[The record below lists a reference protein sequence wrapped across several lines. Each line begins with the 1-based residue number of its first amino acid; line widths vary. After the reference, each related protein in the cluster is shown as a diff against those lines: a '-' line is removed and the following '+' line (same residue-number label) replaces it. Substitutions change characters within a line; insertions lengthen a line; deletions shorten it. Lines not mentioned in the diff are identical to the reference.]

1 MASIYLDNLATTPPA
16 PEVLDAMRPWLEQ
29 HYGNP
34 ASSTH
39 EFGWNAAEA
48 VEAARNEVARLIG
61 ARAGPEVVF
70 TSGATESNNTI
81 IKGIADAHAPAPV
94 HVVTTAIE
102 HSSVL
107 APSEVIARRGA
118 AVTLVDPGGDGVVD
132 VDAVVGALSPET
144 RLVSVMFANNE
155 VGTIQPISEIAA
167 AVHEHGILLHVD
179 AAQAVGKTDVDVEEF
194 GIDVMSISA
203 HKLHGPM
210 GVGAMYIRDDAL
222 PQGLPPLLHGCGQEV
237 GRRAGTPPVAQI
249 VGFGAAAAVAR
260 AHWREHA
267 TRVGNLTSH
276 LWNHLRA
283 ELSGVQL
290 NGSLEDRLPGCLN
303 ISVAGVDSDTLIAAT
318 PGLALSTGSACG
330 SRQGGSHVLRAM
342 GLSRARERSAIRVG
356 IGRYNTP
363 AEVMTAGTM
372 LVDAVR
378 RIRAS

>member
-34 ASSTH
+34 ASWTH

-48 VEAARNEVARLIG
+48 VEAARDQVASLIG
-61 ARAGPEVVF
+61 ARASPEVVF

-118 AVTLVDPGGDGVVD
+118 AVTLVDPAGDGVVD

-179 AAQAVGKTDVDVEEF
+179 ATQAVGKTEVDVEEF

-203 HKLHGPM
+203 HKLYGPK
-210 GVGAMYIRDDAL
+210 GVGAMYIRGEAL
-222 PQGLPPLLHGCGQEV
+222 PQGLPPLLHGGGQEV
-237 GRRAGTPPVAQI
+237 GQRAGTLPVAQI
-249 VGFGAAAAVAR
+249 VGFGAAAALAR
-260 AHWREHA
+260 AQWRENA
-267 TRVGNLTSH
+267 TRVGSLTSH

-303 ISVAGVDSDTLIAAT
+303 ISVAGVDADALIAAT
-318 PGLALSTGSACG
+318 PGLALSTGSAC
-330 SRQGGSHVLRAM
+330 SNRRGGSHVLRAM
-342 GLSRARERSAIRVG
+342 GLSRAREQSAIRVG

-378 RIRAS
+378 RIRAA

>member
-1 MASIYLDNLATTPPA
+1 
-16 PEVLDAMRPWLEQ
+16 
-29 HYGNP
+29 
-34 ASSTH
+34 
-39 EFGWNAAEA
+39 
-48 VEAARNEVARLIG
+48 
-61 ARAGPEVVF
+61 
-70 TSGATESNNTI
+70 
-81 IKGIADAHAPAPV
+81 
-94 HVVTTAIE
+94 VVTTAIE

-118 AVTLVDPGGDGVVD
+118 AVTLVDPAGDGVVD

-179 AAQAVGKTDVDVEEF
+179 ATQAVGKTEVDVEEF

-203 HKLHGPM
+203 HKLYGPK
-210 GVGAMYIRDDAL
+210 GVGAMYIRGEAL
-222 PQGLPPLLHGCGQEV
+222 PQGLPPLLHGGGQEV
-237 GRRAGTPPVAQI
+237 GQRAGTLPVAQI
-249 VGFGAAAAVAR
+249 VGFGAAAALAR
-260 AHWREHA
+260 AQWRENA
-267 TRVGNLTSH
+267 TRVGSLTSH

-303 ISVAGVDSDTLIAAT
+303 ISVAGVDADALIAAT
-318 PGLALSTGSACG
+318 PGLALSTGSAC
-330 SRQGGSHVLRAM
+330 SNRRGGSHVLRAM
-342 GLSRARERSAIRVG
+342 GLSRAREQSAIRVG

-378 RIRAS
+378 RIRAA